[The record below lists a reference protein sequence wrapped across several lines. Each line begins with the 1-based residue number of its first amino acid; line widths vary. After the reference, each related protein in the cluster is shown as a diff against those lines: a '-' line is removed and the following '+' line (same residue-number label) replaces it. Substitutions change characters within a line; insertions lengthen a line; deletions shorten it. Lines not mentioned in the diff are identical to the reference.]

1 MTTNGDFG
9 HSDQSD
15 ESDNGPNGFPMS
27 QNLGIDTRIK
37 SLALSK
43 PKLHF
48 VAILGFLGAPLFF
61 NFFGVQTRFWPTYDY
76 VLWMAFKN
84 RYLGPFKV
92 VPRSSRRSLMSQT
105 FMTLFF
111 TKFQHTRLILQFR
124 LSKIFFFQKPRPP
137 F

>member
-1 MTTNGDFG
+1 MANFG
-9 HSDQSD
+9 HPGQSGAS
-15 ESDNGPNGFPMS
+15 ENGPNRFPMS
-27 QNLGIDTRIK
+27 QNLGMDTRIK

-48 VAILGFLGAPLFF
+48 AAILGVLGAKFGPFCLFF
-61 NFFGVQTRFWPTYDY
+61 NFLGFQTRFWPTYDF

-111 TKFQHTRLILQFR
+111 Y
-124 LSKIFFFQKPRPP
+124 KIPTHPTYFAI
-137 F
+137 